1 MKGTKHYGLDL
12 FPLVITLCTIQSIL
26 YLILRVIL
34 ELTLDYLLF
43 SDQSIYVV
51 VSDAG
56 YIVVR
61 VTPKSFDLCLRS
73 NLHSVLHRSCLRFR
87 SGTSYDSRENDLKI
101 SYVAGI
107 HKFE

>member
-1 MKGTKHYGLDL
+1 MYDTKYY
-12 FPLVITLCTIQSIL
+12 CIL
-26 YLILRVIL
+26 PILRVIL

-43 SDQSIYVV
+43 SDQSLV

-101 SYVAGI
+101 SYVAGT